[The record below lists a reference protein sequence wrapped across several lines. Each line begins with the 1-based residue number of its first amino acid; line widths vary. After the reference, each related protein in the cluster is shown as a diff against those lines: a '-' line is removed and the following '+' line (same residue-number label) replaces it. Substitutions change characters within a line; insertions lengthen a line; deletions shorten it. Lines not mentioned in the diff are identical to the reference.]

1 MSKNISNHAWVGIP
15 EGITPGLIN
24 RVMQRK
30 PCTACDLAKRNKL
43 DKQTGSGVGPTR
55 IGEVLSCDYQG
66 KIKESIHGFNGWYIF
81 KCLFS
86 GFRHGIMVKD
96 KTKETF
102 QEALSHVIDF
112 YNANGHRVD
121 VMRMD
126 AGSTENA
133 DDVTVFMIDHGIT
146 PEPAAVGEQNQNPVE
161 REVQT
166 LKKGVSAL
174 LIDQT
179 SLGPRWWCYA
189 VESWIATANSTAY
202 SGEASPFEMVTGRAE
217 DIVSKYRFPF

>member
-1 MSKNISNHAWVGIP
+1 MQIANP
-15 EGITPGLIN
+15 EITPRLIRRIMTKN
-24 RVMQRK
+24 
-30 PCTACDLAKRNKL
+30 PCTACELAKRNKL
-43 DKQTGSGVGPTR
+43 PKSDGSGLSQPDNPGQV
-55 IGEVLSCDYQG
+55 ISCDYQG
-66 KIKESIHGFNGWYIF
+66 KIKDSIRGYNGWYIF

-133 DDVTVFMIDHGIT
+133 DDVTVFMVDHGIT

-166 LKKGVSAL
+166 LKKGVSSL

-202 SGEASPFEMVTGRAE
+202 SGGASPFEMHGDRQ
-217 DIVSKYRFPF
+217 S